1 MNPFLQN
8 LTTALIS
15 ALGSGG
21 LVSLVTFFVS
31 RHDKKK
37 ERETETQSEES
48 KMILA
53 LGHDKI
59 AFLTRK
65 FIRRGGITQAEMANL
80 TGLYGPYRAMG
91 GNGDGKAGFEA
102 CEKLPIIADD
112 EADRRDMEIKRKEY
126 AI

>member
-8 LTTALIS
+8 LMTAAIS

-21 LVSLVTFFVS
+21 LVSLITFFVT
-31 RHDKKK
+31 RHDKKQEK
-37 ERETETQSEES
+37 ENEVQSEES
-48 KMILA
+48 RMILA

-59 AFLTRK
+59 AYLTRK

-80 TGLYGPYRAMG
+80 SGLYGPYRAMG

-112 EADRRDMEIKRKEY
+112 EADRRDAEIKRKEY

>member
-80 TGLYGPYRAMG
+80 AGLYGPYRAMG